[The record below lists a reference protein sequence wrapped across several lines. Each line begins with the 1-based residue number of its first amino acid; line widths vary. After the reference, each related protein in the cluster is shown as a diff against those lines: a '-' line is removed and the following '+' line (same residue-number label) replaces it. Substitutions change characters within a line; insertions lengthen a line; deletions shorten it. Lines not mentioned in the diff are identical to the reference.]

1 MQVQGPNFRKKL
13 GRKQMETLQ
22 LVMSPLLLTLKI
34 AVISTFFVT
43 VLGLLIAY
51 LLARKEFTGKKIA
64 DVLLTLPVVL
74 PPTVTGYILV
84 LLLGKNGFFGSM
96 FYAITGKGILF
107 TWQAAAIAAFV
118 VSLPL
123 MVKTASSSISAVDR
137 SVEEAACILGRSEF
151 ETALLITLPLAK
163 KGIIAGCVLSF
174 ARAVGEFGATLMVAG
189 NIQGKT
195 STMPLSIY
203 GAYQTGNNE
212 LANLL
217 VLILIAI
224 SLITIAATSKLGEK

>member
-1 MQVQGPNFRKKL
+1 
-13 GRKQMETLQ
+13 MEILQ
-22 LVMSPLLLTLKI
+22 LVTSPLILTLKI
-34 AVISTFFVT
+34 AVISTVFVT
-43 VLGLLIAY
+43 VLGILIAY
-51 LLARKEFTGKKIA
+51 VLAKKEFTGKWLA
-64 DVLLTLPVVL
+64 DVLVTLPLVL

-84 LLLGKNGFFGSM
+84 LLLGKNGMLGSI
-96 FYAITGKGILF
+96 FTRITGSGILF

-123 MVKTASSSISAVDR
+123 MVKTATSAIGAVDR
-137 SVEEAACILGRSEF
+137 NIEEAACILGRSEF
-151 ETALLITLPLAK
+151 ETALFITLPLAK

-203 GAYQTGNNE
+203 GAYQAGNNE

-217 VLILIAI
+217 VLVLVII
-224 SLITIAATSKLGEK
+224 SLVTIAATSKLGER

>member
-1 MQVQGPNFRKKL
+1 
-13 GRKQMETLQ
+13 METLQ
-22 LVMSPLLLTLKI
+22 LIISPLLLTLKI
-34 AVISTFFVT
+34 ATISTLFVA

-51 LLARKEFTGKKIA
+51 LLAKREFPGKRLA
-64 DVLLTLPVVL
+64 DILFTLPVVL

-84 LLLGKNGFFGSM
+84 LLLGKNGILGSIFF
-96 FYAITGKGILF
+96 AITGGGILF

-123 MVKTASSSISAVDR
+123 MVKTASSSIGAVDR
-137 SVEEAACILGRSEF
+137 SVEEAARILGRNEF
-151 ETALLITLPLAK
+151 ETALFITIPLAK

-203 GAYQTGNNE
+203 GAYQAGNNE

-224 SLITIAATSKLGEK
+224 SIITIAATSKLGEQ

>member
-1 MQVQGPNFRKKL
+1 
-13 GRKQMETLQ
+13 METLQ
-22 LVMSPLLLTLKI
+22 PIMNPLLLTLKI
-34 AVISTFFVT
+34 SAVSTIFVT
-43 VLGLLIAY
+43 VLGLLLAY
-51 LLARKEFTGKKIA
+51 LLAKKEFKGKWLA
-64 DVLLTLPVVL
+64 DVLVTLPLVL

-84 LLLGKNGFFGSM
+84 VLLGKNGIIGGIFTR
-96 FYAITGKGILF
+96 ITGSGILF

-123 MVKTASSSISAVDR
+123 MVKTASSAIATVDR
-137 SVEEAACILGRSEF
+137 NIEEAARILGRSEF
-151 ETALLITLPLAK
+151 ETALFITLPLAK
-163 KGIIAGCVLSF
+163 KGIIAGCILSF

-217 VLILIAI
+217 VIVLVVI
-224 SLITIAATSKLGEK
+224 SFFTIAATSRLGER

>member
-1 MQVQGPNFRKKL
+1 
-13 GRKQMETLQ
+13 MEALQ
-22 LVMSPLLLTLKI
+22 PIMNPLLLTLKI
-34 AVISTFFVT
+34 AAVSTVFVT
-43 VLGLLIAY
+43 ALGLLIAY
-51 LLARKEFTGKKIA
+51 MLAKKEFKGKWLA
-64 DVLLTLPVVL
+64 DVLVTLPLIL

-84 LLLGKNGFFGSM
+84 ILLGKNGIIGSV
-96 FYAITGKGILF
+96 FSRITGSGILF

-118 VSLPL
+118 VSLPM
-123 MVKTASSSISAVDR
+123 MVKAATSAIGAVDR
-137 SVEEAACILGRSEF
+137 SIEEAAHILGRSEF
-151 ETALLITLPLAK
+151 ETALFVTLPLAK

-217 VLILIAI
+217 VIILVVI
-224 SLITIAATSKLGEK
+224 SLFTIAATSRLGER

>member
-1 MQVQGPNFRKKL
+1 
-13 GRKQMETLQ
+13 METFQ
-22 LVMSPLLLTLKI
+22 LIATPLLLTLKI
-34 AVISTFFVT
+34 SIIATLFVT
-43 VLGLLIAY
+43 VLGIFIAY
-51 LLARKEFTGKKIA
+51 ILAKREFPGKWIA
-64 DVLLTLPVVL
+64 DTLVTLPMIL

-84 LLLGKNGFFGSM
+84 ILLGKNGVLGSI
-96 FYAITGKGILF
+96 FTKITGSGILF

-123 MVKTASSSISAVDR
+123 MVKTTTSAIGAVDR
-137 SVEEAACILGRSEF
+137 SVEEAARILGRSEF
-151 ETALLITLPLAK
+151 ETALFITLPLAK

-203 GAYQTGNNE
+203 GAYQAGNNE

-217 VLILIAI
+217 VIILVAI
-224 SLITIAATSKLGEK
+224 SLITIAATSKLGER

>member
-1 MQVQGPNFRKKL
+1 
-13 GRKQMETLQ
+13 METLQ
-22 LVMSPLLLTLKI
+22 SVISPLMLTLKI
-34 AVISTFFVT
+34 ASISTVFVT
-43 VLGLLIAY
+43 VLGIIIAY
-51 LLARKEFTGKKIA
+51 VLAKREFTGKWLA
-64 DVLLTLPVVL
+64 DVLVTLPLVL

-84 LLLGKNGFFGSM
+84 LLLGKNGILGSI
-96 FYAITGKGILF
+96 FTKITGSGILF

-118 VSLPL
+118 VSLPM
-123 MVKTASSSISAVDR
+123 MVKTATSAIGAVDR
-137 SVEEAACILGRSEF
+137 NVEEAACVLGRSEF
-151 ETALLITLPLAK
+151 ETALFITLPLAK

-217 VLILIAI
+217 VLVLVVI
-224 SLITIAATSKLGEK
+224 SFITIAATSKLGER

>member
-1 MQVQGPNFRKKL
+1 
-13 GRKQMETLQ
+13 MEMLQ
-22 LVMSPLLLTLKI
+22 SIISPLTLTLKI
-34 AVISTFFVT
+34 ASISTVFVT
-43 VLGLLIAY
+43 VLGIIIAY
-51 LLARKEFTGKKIA
+51 VLAKREFTGKWLA
-64 DVLLTLPVVL
+64 DVLVTLPLVL

-84 LLLGKNGFFGSM
+84 LLLGKNGILGSI
-96 FYAITGKGILF
+96 FTKITGSGILF

-118 VSLPL
+118 VSLPM
-123 MVKTASSSISAVDR
+123 MVKTATSAIGAVDR
-137 SVEEAACILGRSEF
+137 NVEEAACVLGRSEF
-151 ETALLITLPLAK
+151 ETALFITLPLAK
-163 KGIIAGCVLSF
+163 KGIIAGCILSF

-217 VLILIAI
+217 VLVLVVI
-224 SLITIAATSKLGEK
+224 SFITIAATSKLGER

>member
-1 MQVQGPNFRKKL
+1 
-13 GRKQMETLQ
+13 METLQ
-22 LVMSPLLLTLKI
+22 LIISPLLLTLKI
-34 AVISTFFVT
+34 ATISTLFVA
-43 VLGLLIAY
+43 VLVLLIAY
-51 LLARKEFTGKKIA
+51 LLAKREFPGKRLA
-64 DVLLTLPVVL
+64 DILFTLPVVL

-84 LLLGKNGFFGSM
+84 LLLGKNGILGSIFF
-96 FYAITGKGILF
+96 AITGGGILF

-123 MVKTASSSISAVDR
+123 MVKTASSSIGAVDR
-137 SVEEAACILGRSEF
+137 SVEEAARILGRNEF
-151 ETALLITLPLAK
+151 ETALFITIPLAK

-203 GAYQTGNNE
+203 GAYQAGNNE

-224 SLITIAATSKLGEK
+224 SLITIAATSKLGEQ

>member
-1 MQVQGPNFRKKL
+1 M
-13 GRKQMETLQ
+13 LQ
-22 LVMSPLLLTLKI
+22 LIISPLLLTLKI
-34 AVISTFFVT
+34 AAISTFFVA

-51 LLARKEFTGKKIA
+51 LLAKREFAGKRLV
-64 DVLLTLPVVL
+64 DLLLTLPVVL

-84 LLLGKNGFFGSM
+84 LLLGKNGVFGSI
-96 FYAITGKGILF
+96 FYAITGGGILF

-123 MVKTASSSISAVDR
+123 MVKTASSSIGAVDR
-137 SVEEAACILGRSEF
+137 SVEEASCILGRSEF

-203 GAYQTGNNE
+203 GAYQSGNNE
-212 LANLL
+212 LANQL

-224 SLITIAATSKLGEK
+224 SLITIAATSKLGEQ

>member
-1 MQVQGPNFRKKL
+1 
-13 GRKQMETLQ
+13 METLQ
-22 LVMSPLLLTLKI
+22 SVMSPLMLTLKI
-34 AVISTFFVT
+34 ASISTVFVT
-43 VLGLLIAY
+43 VLGIIIAY
-51 LLARKEFTGKKIA
+51 VLAKREFTGKWLA
-64 DVLLTLPVVL
+64 DVLVTLPLVL

-84 LLLGKNGFFGSM
+84 LLLGKNGILGSI
-96 FYAITGKGILF
+96 FTKITGSGILF

-118 VSLPL
+118 VSLPM
-123 MVKTASSSISAVDR
+123 MVKTATSAIGAVDR
-137 SVEEAACILGRSEF
+137 NVEEAACVLGRSEF
-151 ETALLITLPLAK
+151 ETALFITLPLAK

-203 GAYQTGNNE
+203 GAYQTGNDE

-217 VLILIAI
+217 VLVLVVI
-224 SLITIAATSKLGEK
+224 SLITIAATSKLGER

>member
-1 MQVQGPNFRKKL
+1 
-13 GRKQMETLQ
+13 METLQ
-22 LVMSPLLLTLKI
+22 LTISPLLLTLKI
-34 AVISTFFVT
+34 ATISTLLVA

-51 LLARKEFTGKKIA
+51 LLAKREFPGKRLA
-64 DVLLTLPVVL
+64 DILLTLPVVL

-84 LLLGKNGFFGSM
+84 LLLGKNGILGSI
-96 FYAITGKGILF
+96 FLAITGSGILF

-123 MVKTASSSISAVDR
+123 MVKTASSSIGAVDR
-137 SVEEAACILGRSEF
+137 SVEEAARILGRSEF
-151 ETALLITLPLAK
+151 ETALFITIPLAK

-203 GAYQTGNNE
+203 GAYQAGNNE

-217 VLILIAI
+217 VLILIGI
-224 SLITIAATSKLGEK
+224 SLITIAATSKLGEQ